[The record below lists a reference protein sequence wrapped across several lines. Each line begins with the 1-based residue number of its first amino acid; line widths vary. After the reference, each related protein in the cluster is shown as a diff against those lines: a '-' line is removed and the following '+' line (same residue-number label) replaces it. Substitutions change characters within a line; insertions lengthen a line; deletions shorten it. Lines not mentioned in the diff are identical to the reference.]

1 MTVLYI
7 LVPIA
12 VLLVIVAIWVFTWA
26 VNSGQYDDL
35 DGPAHS
41 ILFDDD
47 DPAHLAAQRGEEE
60 PQEGEPRAA
69 VGQTTDA
76 KPGARSEPGA
86 DDQGSPRT

>member
-12 VLLVIVAIWVFTWA
+12 VLLVIIAIWIFNWA

-47 DPAHLAAQRGEEE
+47 DPAHLEARKEAQQSEDPAPETE
-60 PQEGEPRAA
+60 NDEAEPR
-69 VGQTTDA
+69 
-76 KPGARSEPGA
+76 P
-86 DDQGSPRT
+86 